1 MEQLSRQE
9 INAIVDAKIRV
20 HELRIGLISGIAG
33 LVFLAGISYCFLLL
47 FFAQ

>member
-9 INAIVDAKIRV
+9 INAIVDAKIRA

-47 FFAQ
+47 FFTK